1 LNSSIFGHFFVLL
14 TRRDDDHLLSES
26 VVWKAL
32 VVDAGSVMVGLI
44 LLRLEVEVPEVDPD
58 VKAVILV
65 ISL

>member
-1 LNSSIFGHFFVLL
+1 LNSSIFGFFFLL
-14 TRRDDDHLLSES
+14 TRRDDDNLLSES
-26 VVWKAL
+26 VFWKAL